1 MRAGSSFS
9 KRSSS
14 TTGCSSYPLLTLF
27 HSLLRGIWRK
37 LLDEHLAASLARYLL
52 FQRFC
57 SLESSGDTPDATT
70 LDHFRQQLVQ
80 YDFGGEVSG
89 RGEPSTEAA
98 QSGQSKV
105 VGGKPTK
112 DAEAGC
118 M

>member
-1 MRAGSSFS
+1 MRAGSSFA

-14 TTGCSSYPLLTLF
+14 TTGCPSYPLLTLF